1 MDNTMNTRTFG
12 LEEVVCESDEYE
24 IQTVVGGGESGK
36 WKSGDHLHR
45 RLFLEVWL

>member
-1 MDNTMNTRTFG
+1 MNMHTFG

-36 WKSGDHLHR
+36 WRSGDHLHR